1 MGWSGG
7 VLKGSCAAF
16 GEEGRGLEEEPRN
29 PIASSWILTPITDL
43 GNRKGCEERER
54 EVEVV
59 VEGGGGGGIL
69 TLEAVFTQDIHCVQQ
84 CDPPITKYCF
94 IL

>member
-29 PIASSWILTPITDL
+29 PIASSWILTPITDP
-43 GNRKGCEERER
+43 GTEKDAK
-54 EVEVV
+54 
-59 VEGGGGGGIL
+59 GGGGCGGGIDFGGCFSSGH
-69 TLEAVFTQDIHCVQQ
+69 TLCPTMCSSNHR
-84 CDPPITKYCF
+84 
-94 IL
+94 ILLHTVKSTVSN

>member
-43 GNRKGCEERER
+43 GNRKGCEERE
-54 EVEVV
+54 VEVV
-59 VEGGGGGGIL
+59 VEGGGWRRRRRDIDFGGCFYSGH
-69 TLEAVFTQDIHCVQQ
+69 TLC
-84 CDPPITKYCF
+84 PKM
-94 IL
+94 

>member
-1 MGWSGG
+1 MRWSGG

-29 PIASSWILTPITDL
+29 PIASSWILTPITAPGTEKDA
-43 GNRKGCEERER
+43 KT
-54 EVEVV
+54 
-59 VEGGGGGGIL
+59 GGGGWGEVGDIL
-69 TLEAVFTQDIHCVQQ
+69 TLEAVCIQHIHRDQQ
-84 CDPPITKYCF
+84 CDPQIIKYCF